1 MISKKKILVVD
12 DEEHIRSFLSDLL
25 EGEGYMVIT
34 ASDTEIGYKK
44 ALKSQPDLI
53 MLDLKMPQIGGVELC
68 RLLRENIQT
77 KSIPIIMLTV
87 QSSETDK
94 VIGLEIG
101 ADDCITKPFGA
112 KELIARINSL
122 LRRANRKDAVE
133 VLNSDGL
140 EMNLAARTVI
150 LNKKELDLRP
160 KEFDLLHMFL
170 KKPNIVLSREY
181 MLESVFDVKEFIAT
195 RTIDTHIKNLR
206 KTLGPW
212 GKRIKTVFGRGFKF
226 VANS

>member
-25 EGEGYMVIT
+25 ESEGFMVIT
-34 ASDTEIGYKK
+34 APDTTSGYQK
-44 ALKSQPDLI
+44 ALKSQPDMI
-53 MLDLKMPQIGGVELC
+53 MLDIKMPQIVGVELC
-68 RLLRENIQT
+68 RLLRENTQT
-77 KSIPIIMLTV
+77 KNIPIIMLTV

-101 ADDCITKPFGA
+101 ADDYITKPFGA
-112 KELIARINSL
+112 KELISRIKSL
-122 LRRANRKDAVE
+122 LRRVNRKDEADVF
-133 VLNSDGL
+133 NCDGL
-140 EMNLAARTVI
+140 EMNLSSRTVI
-150 LNKKELDLRP
+150 LHKKQVVLRP

-181 MLESVFDVKEFIAT
+181 MLESVFEVKEFIAT

-226 VANS
+226 VPNA

>member
-25 EGEGYMVIT
+25 ESEGYLVIT
-34 ASDTEIGYKK
+34 SPDTDTGYKK
-44 ALKSQPDLI
+44 AIKSQPDLMI
-53 MLDLKMPQIGGVELC
+53 LDLKMPQIGGVELC
-68 RLLRENIQT
+68 RLLRENLQT
-77 KSIPIIMLTV
+77 KNIPIIMLTV

-101 ADDCITKPFGA
+101 ADDYITKPFGA
-112 KELIARINSL
+112 KELLARIHSL
-122 LRRANRKDAVE
+122 LRRVSRKDEVE
-133 VLNSDGL
+133 ILSSGGL
-140 EMNLAARTVI
+140 ELNLIARTVT
-150 LNKKELDLRP
+150 LNKKQLELRP

-170 KKPNIVLSREY
+170 KKPNVVLSREY

-206 KTLGPW
+206 KALGPW
-212 GKRIKTVFGRGFKF
+212 GKKIKTVFGRGFKF
-226 VANS
+226 VPNP